1 MEPTKSNEA
10 LASAIAQY
18 PSLKA
23 FALELDVPYQ
33 TVQQWMKNGVP
44 AEYCPQIEK
53 MTGGEA
59 LCEDLNSRVD
69 WTYLRAT
76 PKPAKSRSARKPT
89 KPRAAPP

>member
-1 MEPTKSNEA
+1 MTTNRPNEA
-10 LASAIAQY
+10 LASAIAKY

-23 FALELDVPYQ
+23 FSGDLGVPYQ

-53 MTGGEA
+53 MTGGDA

-76 PKPAKSRSARKPT
+76 PKPI
-89 KPRAAPP
+89 KPRRAPRKTPTLPP